1 MILSITPSQSNDQI
15 DLDEIIG
22 DYKVTNVE
30 AFGSYLKS
38 VWKDLLGRSDQTAKG
53 IDKMTFL
60 KYYELPG
67 MISERLFSVFDTH
80 QNGSL
85 SKEDF
90 VNGMITLFSGDF
102 EKLLTLIF
110 KFYDFNRDGTIDKED
125 IRRILSY
132 IPLKTKPKSLRLKFE
147 KENFDDRVESQNE
160 LHQKLDKIFHN
171 KQKISQEEFKT
182 IIKTDNSDLF
192 LYILI
197 FLLEK
202 RPFNN
207 ETIKL
212 LESIKKSPTLGITKS
227 PKQLIASPNLDSKF
241 APSTTISKSPRYQ
254 KGKGLGAELA
264 NSKNLLY
271 SISGKKSANNLAQV
285 PSTMSYELK
294 LPGSAD
300 DKKKHEDATNG
311 TSQKHPTRKM
321 VKQVKNLDTKI
332 PSEKKYV
339 EEEEEKIGL
348 EYARVFEDP
357 KNTEASSSDD
367 ESTTQHKTM
376 EGFLY
381 KLQDNTIKK
390 IYFKLI
396 CKDLYYYKSKED
408 EKHKGMH
415 NLSGVFVKEEDAINY
430 QEKKLYCF
438 SVLFPAKK
446 RQYYCDNLKEY
457 NEWLTALRKAVGY
470 SNLGDLY
477 EIKEVLGKG
486 KFGLVRLGIHKQLQR
501 KVAIKIIKKKC
512 LTLVDLQQVK
522 IEIEILKIAQHPNI
536 IRLYDVFEN
545 EEYIYISKL
554 YHFFNFFYSHGTLC
568 RW

>member
-160 LHQKLDKIFHN
+160 LHQKLDKIFNN

-197 FLLEK
+197 FL
-202 RPFNN
+202 
-207 ETIKL
+207 
-212 LESIKKSPTLGITKS
+212 
-227 PKQLIASPNLDSKF
+227 
-241 APSTTISKSPRYQ
+241 
-254 KGKGLGAELA
+254 
-264 NSKNLLY
+264 
-271 SISGKKSANNLAQV
+271 
-285 PSTMSYELK
+285 
-294 LPGSAD
+294 
-300 DKKKHEDATNG
+300 
-311 TSQKHPTRKM
+311 
-321 VKQVKNLDTKI
+321 
-332 PSEKKYV
+332 
-339 EEEEEKIGL
+339 
-348 EYARVFEDP
+348 
-357 KNTEASSSDD
+357 
-367 ESTTQHKTM
+367 
-376 EGFLY
+376 
-381 KLQDNTIKK
+381 
-390 IYFKLI
+390 
-396 CKDLYYYKSKED
+396 
-408 EKHKGMH
+408 
-415 NLSGVFVKEEDAINY
+415 
-430 QEKKLYCF
+430 
-438 SVLFPAKK
+438 
-446 RQYYCDNLKEY
+446 
-457 NEWLTALRKAVGY
+457 
-470 SNLGDLY
+470 
-477 EIKEVLGKG
+477 
-486 KFGLVRLGIHKQLQR
+486 
-501 KVAIKIIKKKC
+501 
-512 LTLVDLQQVK
+512 
-522 IEIEILKIAQHPNI
+522 
-536 IRLYDVFEN
+536 
-545 EEYIYISKL
+545 
-554 YHFFNFFYSHGTLC
+554 
-568 RW
+568 

>member
-160 LHQKLDKIFHN
+160 LHQKLDKIFNN

-182 IIKTDNSDLF
+182 IIKTENSDLF

-197 FLLEK
+197 SLKRLLIFLI
-202 RPFNN
+202 P
-207 ETIKL
+207 
-212 LESIKKSPTLGITKS
+212 KS
-227 PKQLIASPNLDSKF
+227 
-241 APSTTISKSPRYQ
+241 
-254 KGKGLGAELA
+254 
-264 NSKNLLY
+264 
-271 SISGKKSANNLAQV
+271 
-285 PSTMSYELK
+285 
-294 LPGSAD
+294 
-300 DKKKHEDATNG
+300 
-311 TSQKHPTRKM
+311 
-321 VKQVKNLDTKI
+321 
-332 PSEKKYV
+332 
-339 EEEEEKIGL
+339 
-348 EYARVFEDP
+348 
-357 KNTEASSSDD
+357 
-367 ESTTQHKTM
+367 
-376 EGFLY
+376 
-381 KLQDNTIKK
+381 
-390 IYFKLI
+390 
-396 CKDLYYYKSKED
+396 
-408 EKHKGMH
+408 
-415 NLSGVFVKEEDAINY
+415 
-430 QEKKLYCF
+430 
-438 SVLFPAKK
+438 
-446 RQYYCDNLKEY
+446 
-457 NEWLTALRKAVGY
+457 
-470 SNLGDLY
+470 
-477 EIKEVLGKG
+477 
-486 KFGLVRLGIHKQLQR
+486 
-501 KVAIKIIKKKC
+501 
-512 LTLVDLQQVK
+512 
-522 IEIEILKIAQHPNI
+522 
-536 IRLYDVFEN
+536 
-545 EEYIYISKL
+545 
-554 YHFFNFFYSHGTLC
+554 
-568 RW
+568 